1 MEKLRLLGVLCMF
14 VIALVSASTT
24 SNDPLASNLLN
35 AVFIISCAVIGVW
48 LLRKMTARET
58 LTARQKVFRKRS
70 RRRFGMA
77 VEFPLTDRRNVVVLQ
92 DRRQLADR
100 RKVKNDLDDQKGIHA
115 KVASN

>member
-35 AVFIISCAVIGVW
+35 AVFIISCGVIGVW
-48 LLRKMTARET
+48 LLRKMTVRET
-58 LTARQKVFRKRS
+58 PIAKQKVFRKRS
-70 RRRFGMA
+70 RRRISLP
-77 VEFPLTDRRNVVVLQ
+77 VEFPLTDRRNVIVLQ
-92 DRRQLADR
+92 DRRRLADR
-100 RKVKNDLDDQKGIHA
+100 REVKNDLDDQKGIHT